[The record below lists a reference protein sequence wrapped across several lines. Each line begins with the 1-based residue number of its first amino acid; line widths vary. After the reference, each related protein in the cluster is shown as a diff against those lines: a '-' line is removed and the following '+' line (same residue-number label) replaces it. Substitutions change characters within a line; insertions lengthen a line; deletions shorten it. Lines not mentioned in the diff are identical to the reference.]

1 MKVTATHTGLQRRQG
16 SSHLVAVSDAQ
27 RQAGPSVAPYW
38 SAVVIRPAVAADAGV
53 LRRLAAL
60 DSARPLVGGAL
71 LAEQQGSVVS
81 AVSLSDGRA
90 IADPFVATADT
101 VALLRVRAAQL
112 RSVDDRPAA

>member
-1 MKVTATHTGLQRRQG
+1 MRVTATHTGLQRRG
-16 SSHLVAVSDAQ
+16 SGHLVAVPIAQ
-27 RQAGPSVAPYW
+27 RRAGPSVAPYW
-38 SAVVIRPAVAADAGV
+38 SPVVIRPAVAADADV

-71 LAEQQGSVVS
+71 LAERQGSVVS

-112 RSVDDRPAA
+112 QCVGDRPAA